1 MRYVLR
7 RIGFYLVTVWAA
19 VTINFFI
26 PRLMPGNPVDIMVSK
41 LSANGGLVNPG
52 TVASLRAQFGMGA
65 NTSLLSQYFQ
75 YWDQLFHGN
84 LGKSIGQ
91 YPATVVS
98 VIGQHLPWTIGLI
111 GSAVVIAF
119 IVGTVI
125 GTYSAWRRGTWLDSA
140 LPVSAFLQAL
150 PYFWLG
156 LVAVQVFALN
166 LGWFPRDLGG
176 STLGA
181 STTMSWSFVGDA
193 SYHALLPAITIVLTS
208 LSGWMVGQRN
218 MMITTL
224 DQDYV
229 LVAQAKGV
237 SPRRVMW
244 LYAARNAILPQF
256 ASFAVALGLVVSGS
270 LVVELVFN
278 YPGIGTL
285 LLNAV
290 GNEDYTLMQGIFLVI
305 TLTVLAANFLADIAY
320 VILDPRARQ
329 EA

>member
-26 PRLMPGNPVDIMVSK
+26 PRLMPGNPVLIMVSK
-41 LSANGGLVNPG
+41 LSASGGLVNPG
-52 TVASLRAQFGMGA
+52 TVASLKAQFGMGA
-65 NTSLLSQYFQ
+65 NSSLLSQYFQ
-75 YWDQLFHGN
+75 YWGNLFQGN
-84 LGKSIGQ
+84 LGKSIGY
-91 YPATVVS
+91 YPTS
-98 VIGQHLPWTIGLI
+98 VGTMIGQALPWTLGLI
-111 GSAVVIAF
+111 GSSVIIAF

-125 GTYSAWRRGTWLDSA
+125 GTLSAWRRGTWLDSA

-156 LVAVQVFALN
+156 LVAVQIFAVS
-166 LGWFPRDLGG
+166 LGWFPTGG
-176 STLGA
+176 GFSQGA
-181 STTMSWSFVGDA
+181 STNLSLSFIGDA
-193 SYHALLPAITIVLTS
+193 ARHSLLPAVTIVLTS

-305 TLTVLAANFLADIAY
+305 TLAVLAANFLADIAY

>member
-26 PRLMPGNPVDIMVSK
+26 PRLMPGNPVDIMISK
-41 LSANGGLVNPG
+41 LSSAGGTVNPG

-65 NTSLLSQYFQ
+65 SSSLLSQYFS
-75 YWDQLFHGN
+75 YWGQLFHGN

-91 YPATVVS
+91 YPASVAS
-98 VIGQHLPWTIGLI
+98 VIGQGLPWTIGLI
-111 GSAVVIAF
+111 GSAVIIAF
-119 IVGTVI
+119 VIGTVI
-125 GTYSAWRRGTWLDSA
+125 GTLSAWRRGTWLDSA

-156 LVAVQVFALN
+156 LVAVQVFAVN
-166 LGWFPRDLGG
+166 LGWFPADLGG
-176 STLGA
+176 FTKGTSTNL
-181 STTMSWSFVGDA
+181 SWSFIGDA
-193 SYHALLPAITIVLTS
+193 SYHSLLPAITIVLTS

-278 YPGIGTL
+278 YPGIGTML
-285 LLNAV
+285 LTAV

-305 TLTVLAANFLADIAY
+305 TLAVLAANFLADIAY

>member
-1 MRYVLR
+1 
-7 RIGFYLVTVWAA
+7 VTAWAA

-26 PRLMPGNPVDIMVSK
+26 PRLMPGNPVQIMMAR
-41 LSANGGLVNPG
+41 LSAEGPTTPAMEKALQ
-52 TVASLRAQFGMGA
+52 LQFGTP
-65 NTSLLSQYFQ
+65 NSPLLNQYFG
-75 YWDQLFHGN
+75 YWSQLFHGN
-84 LGKSIGQ
+84 LGTSITD
-91 YPATVVS
+91 YPESVGS
-98 VIGQHLPWTIGLI
+98 VIGTALPWTIGLI
-111 GSAVVIAF
+111 GSSVIIAF
-119 IVGTVI
+119 IVGTVV
-125 GTYSAWRRGTWLDSA
+125 GTLSAWRRGTWLDAA

-156 LVAVQVFALN
+156 LVAIEIFAVN
-166 LGWFPRDLGG
+166 LHLFPEGG
-176 STLGA
+176 GFSQGTSSNFSL
-181 STTMSWSFVGDA
+181 SFLGDA

-218 MMITTL
+218 LMITTL

-237 SPRRVMW
+237 SSRRVMW
-244 LYAARNAILPQF
+244 MYAARNAILPQF

-270 LVVELVFN
+270 ILVELVFN

-285 LLNAV
+285 LLTAV
-290 GNEDYTLMQGIFLVI
+290 GNEDYSLMQGIFLVI
-305 TLTVLAANFLADIAY
+305 TLAVLAANFLADMVY